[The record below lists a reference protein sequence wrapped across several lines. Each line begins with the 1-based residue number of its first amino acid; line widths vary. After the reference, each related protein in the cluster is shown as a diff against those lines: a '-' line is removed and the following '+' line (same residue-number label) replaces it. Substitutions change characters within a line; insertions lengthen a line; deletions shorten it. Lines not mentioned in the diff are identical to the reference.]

1 MRSSRSRQA
10 RRLASWRA
18 KPGPTMAA
26 RPPVRCRLHRRV
38 PGLPVGWSHSKMLRC
53 LRQGSQAESCPIAAG
68 VSSCRPRPGRQHRT
82 KGLAAMRGHLE
93 LPCHTTAHGGTAP
106 TLLVLSAPACQAL
119 TECVAPPH
127 QPPHARPGCTPAPM
141 ATALT
146 ACGACPSQ
154 LVHVQPGV
162 GDPGQRQALR
172 SERPPPGAT
181 GCPAVQ
187 PACGTAAGACS
198 APATGAGERPGW
210 PDCSPACSTPCRPST
225 PGAVAPESA
234 GGSARSTATSFP
246 SAPRGKWCHAARPQT
261 PVAGPPPPPPRAGPL
276 TDGAPGAPRPRP
288 ALRPSETALR
298 RPPATPRAACSCS
311 CWRVKR
317 WLTALPGA
325 PSMHGRPLAHG
336 RRARA
341 APSHARLVRR
351 AAWTPSQRRAG
362 STHSVALADT
372 PPLQPCGAP
381 SAPDR
386 AHRLEVIAQGSAPA
400 KCVRLDLACSFR
412 LCGTPG
418 TPTPPALCSA
428 AAVFRSLCRL

>member
-127 QPPHARPGCTPAPM
+127 QPPHARLGCTPALM

-246 SAPRGKWCHAARPQT
+246 SAPRGKRCHAARPQT
-261 PVAGPPPPPPRAGPL
+261 PVAGPPPAPPGSAPFR
-276 TDGAPGAPRPRP
+276 DGAPEASGHPASGVLLLLLACEALADGAAGCAQPARQAARARPARPR
-288 ALRPSETALR
+288 
-298 RPPATPRAACSCS
+298 RA
-311 CWRVKR
+311 
-317 WLTALPGA
+317 
-325 PSMHGRPLAHG
+325 
-336 RRARA
+336 
-341 APSHARLVRR
+341 SHARLVRR

>member
-38 PGLPVGWSHSKMLRC
+38 PGLPVGWSHSKMLRY

-187 PACGTAAGACS
+187 PACGTAAGACA

-210 PDCSPACSTPCRPST
+210 PDCSPACSTPCQPST

-246 SAPRGKWCHAARPQT
+246 SAPRGKRCHAARPQT
-261 PVAGPPPPPPRAGPL
+261 PVAGAPPAPPGSSPFR
-276 TDGAPGAPRPRP
+276 DGAPEASGHP
-288 ALRPSETALR
+288 ASGVLLLLL
-298 RPPATPRAACSCS
+298 ACE
-311 CWRVKR
+311 
-317 WLTALPGA
+317 
-325 PSMHGRPLAHG
+325 
-336 RRARA
+336 
-341 APSHARLVRR
+341 
-351 AAWTPSQRRAG
+351 
-362 STHSVALADT
+362 ALADGAAGCAQHARQAARAR
-372 PPLQPCGAP
+372 PARPRRAQPCA
-381 SAPDR
+381 AR
-386 AHRLEVIAQGSAPA
+386 AQGGLDAQPEAGRLYAQCGAGGHAAPA
-400 KCVRLDLACSFR
+400 ALR
-412 LCGTPG
+412 GTQR
-418 TPTPPALCSA
+418 A
-428 AAVFRSLCRL
+428 

>member
-1 MRSSRSRQA
+1 MPA
-10 RRLASWRA
+10 L
-18 KPGPTMAA
+18 M
-26 RPPVRCRLHRRV
+26 
-38 PGLPVGWSHSKMLRC
+38 
-53 LRQGSQAESCPIAAG
+53 
-68 VSSCRPRPGRQHRT
+68 
-82 KGLAAMRGHLE
+82 
-93 LPCHTTAHGGTAP
+93 
-106 TLLVLSAPACQAL
+106 APA
-119 TECVAPPH
+119 VA
-127 QPPHARPGCTPAPM
+127 
-141 ATALT
+141 
-146 ACGACPSQ
+146 ACGARPSQ
-154 LVHVQPGV
+154 LVHVQPGA
-162 GDPGQRQALR
+162 GSPGSTLGAALPAQSVRHRARLPARRRSPLVAQRPARAARRRQALESGRAGRIAVPLAQRPAGRARRAR
-172 SERPPPGAT
+172 SRRRAQAAARAPPRPPSRAPRAASGAT
-181 GCPAVQ
+181 Q
-187 PACGTAAGACS
+187 PA
-198 APATGAGERPGW
+198 PRRRW
-210 PDCSPACSTPCRPST
+210 Q
-225 PGAVAPESA
+225 
-234 GGSARSTATSFP
+234 
-246 SAPRGKWCHAARPQT
+246 APRP
-261 PVAGPPPPPPRAGPL
+261 
-276 TDGAPGAPRPRP
+276 PRP

>member
-261 PVAGPPPPPPRAGPL
+261 PVAGPPPAPPGSAPFR
-276 TDGAPGAPRPRP
+276 DGAPEASGHPASGVLLLLLACEALADGAAGCAQPARQAARARPARPR
-288 ALRPSETALR
+288 
-298 RPPATPRAACSCS
+298 RA
-311 CWRVKR
+311 
-317 WLTALPGA
+317 
-325 PSMHGRPLAHG
+325 
-336 RRARA
+336 
-341 APSHARLVRR
+341 SHARLVRR

-362 STHSVALADT
+362 FTHSVALADT